1 MGVVEN
7 YIVIRYNLMASKL
20 SPSHSC
26 HLHSLTALYSNH
38 ALGVLVTTLHMLEEG
53 SGIVQ
58 EQA

>member
-26 HLHSLTALYSNH
+26 HLHCLTALYSNH